1 MQDGVHTAV
10 ALGGIGGVVVGV
22 FGVAFARPLLQLMG
36 SPEDVIDQAVLYL
49 TIYFLGMPVNM
60 LYNFGSA
67 ILRAVGDTR
76 RPLYYLTVSGLLN
89 VGLNLLLVIV
99 FHLGV
104 AGVAIATVASQALSA
119 VLVIVCL
126 IRSHG
131 AIHLNLRK
139 LRVDRRQLKEIIRV
153 GLPAGVQGSLFSISN
168 VLIQSSINSFGSTVM
183 AANGA
188 ASNLEGFVYTSMNA
202 IYQADLTFAS
212 QNLGAGKFDR
222 VRRVLWVCLGLV
234 TAIGL
239 TLGLVFLALGT
250 PLLSIYNSEPEVI
263 RYGLIRMGIILP
275 TYFLCGNMDTM
286 VGQLRGVGYSI
297 LPMIVSLSGA
307 CLFRILWIFTVFA
320 HYHTLESLY
329 LSYPASWGL
338 TFLIHLTCY
347 LTLGLR
353 HLKKIENA

>member
-1 MQDGVHTAV
+1 
-10 ALGGIGGVVVGV
+10 
-22 FGVAFARPLLQLMG
+22 
-36 SPEDVIDQAVLYL
+36 
-49 TIYFLGMPVNM
+49 
-60 LYNFGSA
+60 
-67 ILRAVGDTR
+67 
-76 RPLYYLTVSGLLN
+76 
-89 VGLNLLLVIV
+89 
-99 FHLGV
+99 
-104 AGVAIATVASQALSA
+104 
-119 VLVIVCL
+119 
-126 IRSHG
+126 
-131 AIHLNLRK
+131 
-139 LRVDRRQLKEIIRV
+139 
-153 GLPAGVQGSLFSISN
+153 
-168 VLIQSSINSFGSTVM
+168 M